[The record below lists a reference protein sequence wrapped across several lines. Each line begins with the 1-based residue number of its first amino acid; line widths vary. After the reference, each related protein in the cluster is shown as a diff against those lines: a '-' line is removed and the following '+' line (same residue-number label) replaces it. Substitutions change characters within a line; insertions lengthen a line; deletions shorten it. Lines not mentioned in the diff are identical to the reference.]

1 MMHLCGSFRGAGG
14 YSPVIPPFQLAIF
27 KSLRLLAR
35 VPSISFLVPDW
46 KFPRFVINNSKWII
60 ELSKKETKLL
70 HKVFQDCDE
79 GGKGY
84 LTREDLKVSLVL
96 VFGYKPS
103 KYETD
108 QMMKKY
114 CHGDEINPGL
124 NLEQFLEV
132 MKPKML
138 VKDEDEEI
146 RQTFMAFDSQCNGFL
161 KVEDLKKVFAQVAPN
176 FPVQQ
181 IEKVFRELD
190 SNGDSRVSFKDFEFM
205 MKHGNESAI

>member
-1 MMHLCGSFRGAGG
+1 MDYYRLNFTLTPYTG
-14 YSPVIPPFQLAIF
+14 YTPI
-27 KSLRLLAR
+27 AR
-35 VPSISFLVPDW
+35 
-46 KFPRFVINNSKWII
+46 

-161 KVEDLKKVFAQVAPN
+161 KVEDLKKVFALVAPN

-190 SNGDSRVSFKDFEFM
+190 SNGDGRVSFKDFEFM